1 MPAIARFCKGNDMLL
16 PLMLLIMSDA
26 RVEQTEKVWFGCIE
40 ETAKGLAKL
49 PEPVPVLVDATMASC
64 ISEEFA
70 LIDRFDGQIA
80 TTFEQKRD
88 LRKEYRRRGEGT
100 AIVTILITKHGL
112 K

>member
-1 MPAIARFCKGNDMLL
+1 MLL
-16 PLMLLIMSDA
+16 PLLMLIMADA
-26 RVEQTEKVWFGCIE
+26 KLEQAEKEWFGCIE
-40 ETAKGLAKL
+40 QTAKDLAKL
-49 PEPVPVLVDATMASC
+49 PEPVPVLVEATMASC
-64 ISEEFA
+64 ISEEFT
-70 LIDRFDGQIA
+70 LIDRFDGQIG